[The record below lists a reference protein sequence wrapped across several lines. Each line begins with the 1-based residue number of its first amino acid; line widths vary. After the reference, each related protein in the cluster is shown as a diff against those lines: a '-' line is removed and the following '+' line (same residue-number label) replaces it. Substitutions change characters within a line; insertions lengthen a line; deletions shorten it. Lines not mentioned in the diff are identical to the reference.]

1 MAKLICTAL
10 TSLDGYHSDEHGEF
24 EWSAPDSEVLA
35 FLNELERP
43 VKTYLYGRRLYDLMA
58 YWESAEPDEPG
69 PERDFA
75 EIWRALSHASTAR
88 TRIEREFD
96 PDAVRAMKDTADS
109 DLSIGGPEL
118 ASHAFRAGLVDEIR
132 LFLSP
137 LVVGGGTRLLP
148 DHLHV
153 GLDLQDE
160 RRFANGVVYVSY
172 RVSG

>member
-1 MAKLICTAL
+1 
-10 TSLDGYHSDEHGEF
+10 
-24 EWSAPDSEVLA
+24 
-35 FLNELERP
+35 
-43 VKTYLYGRRLYDLMA
+43 MA
-58 YWESAEPDEPG
+58 YWEVAQPDEPG
-69 PERDFA
+69 PDRDFA
-75 EIWRALSHASTAR
+75 EIWRAADKIVFSTTLSHVSTAR
-88 TRIEREFD
+88 TRIERHFD
-96 PDAVRAMKDTADS
+96 PDAVRAMKDAADS

-118 ASHAFRAGLVDEIR
+118 AAHAFRAGLVDEIR

-153 GLDLQDE
+153 GLELQDE